1 MKIGRRIRQSFVALA
16 LLSCF
21 PGKVYCAP
29 AVSPE
34 EAVLQAERDLAGA
47 YQRSDAAGIERGVME
62 DYTLTNSRGKI
73 TTRADDI
80 SEAKKGDP
88 KYEIFEN
95 REMKVRV
102 HGETAIVIGIT
113 RTKGTSGGQ
122 TFDAEFQFTDTFVK
136 ERGQWR
142 LLAGHVT
149 KVVLKGTQ

>member
-1 MKIGRRIRQSFVALA
+1 MKIARLVGQIFVLLA
-16 LLSCF
+16 VVPCF
-21 PGKVYCAP
+21 PGRVYCAQE
-29 AVSPE
+29 ANPE
-34 EAVLQAERDLAGA
+34 EAVLQAERELAQA

-122 TFDAEFQFTDTFVK
+122 TFDAEFKFTDTFVRD
-136 ERGQWR
+136 RGQWR

-149 KVVLKGTQ
+149 KVAPETRQ